1 MSIILNHN
9 KVQEQASLSVMKLA
23 MGVEAT
29 QVESI
34 TSLASDM
41 TKIMES
47 SVLPYLGANLDIQA

>member
-1 MSIILNHN
+1 MSIILNQN

-47 SVLPYLGANLDIQA
+47 SVQPYLGENLDIQA